1 MKPKKLSKSL
11 ARKETIEGEAG
22 DVGGDSLPSY
32 ARTYILPRKMTL
44 AGQSLPSTMAKFDP
58 SLVKQETMLTMEK
71 MKTLVPCVGTER
83 LREYANFIKEG
94 NFYPVTV
101 LDPEVG
107 KSSILSRERARDHE
121 ALHCQVSTMR
131 SSPSGGSNL
140 KRRGLRLRKAKRKG
154 EERSKASTRL
164 SGRLLWLWRPWRE
177 TPKKAG

>member
-11 ARKETIEGEAG
+11 ARKETIEGEAGEAG

-32 ARTYILPRKMTL
+32 ARTYILPRKITL
-44 AGQSLPSTMAKFDP
+44 ANQSLPSTMAKFDP

-107 KSSILSRERARDHE
+107 KRSILSRERAE
-121 ALHCQVSTMR
+121 T
-131 SSPSGGSNL
+131 
-140 KRRGLRLRKAKRKG
+140 
-154 EERSKASTRL
+154 L
-164 SGRLLWLWRPWRE
+164 SH
-177 TPKKAG
+177 

>member
-1 MKPKKLSKSL
+1 
-11 ARKETIEGEAG
+11 
-22 DVGGDSLPSY
+22 
-32 ARTYILPRKMTL
+32 MTL
-44 AGQSLPSTMAKFDP
+44 ASQSRPSTMAKFDP

-131 SSPSGGSNL
+131 SSPSGGSNM
-140 KRRGLRLRKAKRKG
+140 KSRGLRPRRTRKEG
-154 EERSKASTRL
+154 EERSKVWTRP
-164 SGRLLWLWRPWRE
+164 SGRSLWLWRRWRE
-177 TPKKAG
+177 TPEAPEAPR

>member
-22 DVGGDSLPSY
+22 DVGGGGDSLPSY
-32 ARTYILPRKMTL
+32 ARTYILPRKITL
-44 AGQSLPSTMAKFDP
+44 ANQSLPSTMAKFDP

-107 KSSILSRERARDHE
+107 KRSILSRETAE
-121 ALHCQVSTMR
+121 T
-131 SSPSGGSNL
+131 
-140 KRRGLRLRKAKRKG
+140 
-154 EERSKASTRL
+154 L
-164 SGRLLWLWRPWRE
+164 SH
-177 TPKKAG
+177 

>member
-11 ARKETIEGEAG
+11 ARKETIEGEAGG

-58 SLVKQETMLTMEK
+58 SLVKEETMLTMEK

-94 NFYPVTV
+94 NFYPLTV

-107 KSSILSRERARDHE
+107 KRPMLSLER
-121 ALHCQVSTMR
+121 T
-131 SSPSGGSNL
+131 
-140 KRRGLRLRKAKRKG
+140 
-154 EERSKASTRL
+154 
-164 SGRLLWLWRPWRE
+164 E
-177 TPKKAG
+177 TVTVTVTVRYRQ